1 MASLV
6 NRMVR
11 AAKLDSALYEE
22 VEADSSA
29 LGQAMGVVVI
39 ASVAAGIG
47 NMANGGVT
55 GLIGGV
61 IAALIGWFI
70 WAGLT
75 YLIGTKILPE
85 PQTEADIGQL
95 LRTLGFASA
104 PGVLRVFGFIQI
116 LGPIIFLISSIWM
129 LVATVVAVRQALDY
143 KSTGRAVG
151 VIIIGWIVMVVVIT
165 LVAAL
170 TGSAAGVTD
179 AAL

>member
-1 MASLV
+1 
-6 NRMVR
+6 MVR

-47 NMANGGVT
+47 NMAN
-55 GLIGGV
+55 GGV

-104 PGVLRVFGFIQI
+104 PGVLRVFGFIPI
-116 LGPIIFLISSIWM
+116 LGLIIFLISSIWM

-151 VIIIGWIVMVVVIT
+151 VIIIGWIVMIVVIT

-170 TGSAAGVTD
+170 TGGAAGVTD

>member
-11 AAKLDSALYEE
+11 AAKLDSTLYEE

-29 LGQAMGVVVI
+29 LGQAMGVVAI
-39 ASVAAGIG
+39 ASIAAGIG

-75 YLIGTKILPE
+75 
-85 PQTEADIGQL
+85 
-95 LRTLGFASA
+95 
-104 PGVLRVFGFIQI
+104 
-116 LGPIIFLISSIWM
+116 
-129 LVATVVAVRQALDY
+129 
-143 KSTGRAVG
+143 
-151 VIIIGWIVMVVVIT
+151 
-165 LVAAL
+165 
-170 TGSAAGVTD
+170 
-179 AAL
+179 

>member
-11 AAKLDSALYEE
+11 AAKLDSTLYEE

-151 VIIIGWIVMVVVIT
+151 VIIIGWIVMVVLIT
-165 LVAAL
+165 LVFSF
-170 TGSAAGVTD
+170 TGGAAGVTD

>member
-29 LGQAMGVVVI
+29 LGQAMGVVAI
-39 ASVAAGIG
+39 ASIAAGIG
-47 NMANGGVT
+47 NMAYGGVT

-104 PGVLRVFGFIQI
+104 PGVLRVFGFIPI

-151 VIIIGWIVMVVVIT
+151 VIIIGWIVMVIVIT
-165 LVAAL
+165 LVGAL
-170 TGSAAGVTD
+170 TGGAAGVTD

>member
-55 GLIGGV
+55 GPGS
-61 IAALIGWFI
+61 
-70 WAGLT
+70 
-75 YLIGTKILPE
+75 
-85 PQTEADIGQL
+85 D
-95 LRTLGFASA
+95 A
-104 PGVLRVFGFIQI
+104 PGC
-116 LGPIIFLISSIWM
+116 
-129 LVATVVAVRQALDY
+129 D
-143 KSTGRAVG
+143 
-151 VIIIGWIVMVVVIT
+151 VVVVT
-165 LVAAL
+165 RRPPLSGCADR
-170 TGSAAGVTD
+170 SADT
-179 AAL
+179 

>member
-29 LGQAMGVVVI
+29 LGQAMGVVAI
-39 ASVAAGIG
+39 ASIAAGIG

-75 YLIGTKILPE
+75 
-85 PQTEADIGQL
+85 
-95 LRTLGFASA
+95 
-104 PGVLRVFGFIQI
+104 
-116 LGPIIFLISSIWM
+116 
-129 LVATVVAVRQALDY
+129 
-143 KSTGRAVG
+143 
-151 VIIIGWIVMVVVIT
+151 
-165 LVAAL
+165 
-170 TGSAAGVTD
+170 
-179 AAL
+179 

>member
-47 NMANGGVT
+47 NMAYGGDT

-61 IAALIGWFI
+61 IAAFMNTGLS
-70 WAGLT
+70 AGTSFPSPMKL
-75 YLIGTKILPE
+75 
-85 PQTEADIGQL
+85 AHGQ
-95 LRTLGFASA
+95 RRFN
-104 PGVLRVFGFIQI
+104 
-116 LGPIIFLISSIWM
+116 
-129 LVATVVAVRQALDY
+129 
-143 KSTGRAVG
+143 
-151 VIIIGWIVMVVVIT
+151 
-165 LVAAL
+165 
-170 TGSAAGVTD
+170 
-179 AAL
+179 

>member
-1 MASLV
+1 MASLA

-104 PGVLRVFGFIQI
+104 PGVLRVFGFIPI

-151 VIIIGWIVMVVVIT
+151 VIIIGWIVMVVLMT
-165 LVAAL
+165 LAFSF
-170 TGSAAGVTD
+170 TGGAAGVTD